1 MDCQSHENHSN
12 AAGGDGISKL
22 KPVRQQD
29 MSHTSADSEP
39 DGTPP
44 QRQSLRA
51 AIGSSGTDR
60 LLGDKRQKLTD
71 DPSRTSDSVELVIN
85 NICSSPVAL
94 GNARESHRRTVSGE
108 IKDRSTTGTNQGDKS
123 APAPLPESN
132 SGVLGLPY
140 DEGRLSPTLKEQEHS
155 CVPHPSD
162 PEPAVIT
169 ERYTEPM
176 MGEIPQRELRKSGK
190 TQNKENYP
198 ASMWVGGE
206 DGDHRYT
213 RGPARMVK
221 VTSADGEG
229 GTFALQ
235 LSHEL
240 SEKLK
245 KQIEAGRK
253 FRHAREA
260 VGRRLVHLLAEDA
273 RLIAEHS
280 HAKREADSYLDGL
293 GERVLTP
300 EEESKATVMVKHCND
315 IAHKHAATKKE
326 REQLP
331 RYLQEIQNTWVKLVE
346 EVNAIQEDVF
356 VKTKLVPAT
365 TELERLPWEQS
376 QDGGTDVVAPNSVP
390 RVQELELANMKQS
403 VEATRPGLAMRNR
416 FTKAA
421 LEVAREKHDKYRLGY
436 EKELQEY
443 IAKQVNRPNVD
454 FRIEF
459 SRKWLEGWHDVIV
472 TLEEA
477 ENAAQDAF
485 DRARAANVTVAD
497 SRDDGVPTIAYD
509 IEWWDKT
516 SLKQLDR
523 TRIQRWQNEVVVGVL
538 GPTHPAGSD
547 EVELEQLSKV
557 EHLNKQTEE
566 PAIDNSGGAPVN
578 PSERQPAAGSEGVSA
593 LPPLGFSKI
602 TATTFQKIE
611 QLLAEV
617 AGALDRASE
626 LTSLQAQKPD
636 LASAATGAEADEVN
650 KRTSAV
656 LASSSPREAF
666 ADVGAESRMA
676 EVIDKPRQVVSQ
688 GNPGTQNTAQNVEE
702 PQTSKGRTEQAIV
715 SEPTKRQDGEE
726 MESQCDTDLK
736 GYMEKYNIQPPPV
749 SRKRDRDNSLDQRDA
764 IITASE
770 RAYGSRRRRI
780 DKWGKYIRGGDC

>member
-44 QRQSLRA
+44 RRRSLRA

-60 LLGDKRQKLTD
+60 LLGNKRQKLTD
-71 DPSRTSDSVELVIN
+71 DPSRTSDSVGLVID
-85 NICSSPVAL
+85 NISSSPVAL
-94 GNARESHRRTVSGE
+94 RNAMKSHKRRASGE
-108 IKDRSTTGTNQGDKS
+108 IKDRSTTGTTQSEKS

-132 SGVLGLPY
+132 SGVSGLPY
-140 DEGRLSPTLKEQEHS
+140 GEGRLSSTLEERENS
-155 CVPHPSD
+155 RVTHPPD
-162 PEPAVIT
+162 PKSTVIT
-169 ERYTEPM
+169 ERYIESIM
-176 MGEIPQRELRKSGK
+176 KESPQRELRKSGK
-190 TQNKENYP
+190 TERKEDCP

-206 DGDHRYT
+206 DGGRMYT

-221 VTSADGEG
+221 VTGADGEE
-229 GTFALQ
+229 GTLALQ

-240 SEKLK
+240 SQKLQ
-245 KQIEAGRK
+245 KQIEFGRK
-253 FRHAREA
+253 FRHTREA
-260 VGRRLVHLLAEDA
+260 VGRRLDHLLAEDA
-273 RLIAEHS
+273 RLTAEHS
-280 HAKREADSYLDGL
+280 HAKREADSYFDGL
-293 GERVLTP
+293 GEKVLTP
-300 EEESKATVMVKHCND
+300 EEESKATGFVKQCND
-315 IAHKHAATKKE
+315 IARKHAAAKKE

-346 EVNAIQEDVF
+346 EVNAIQENVF

-376 QDGGTDVVAPNSVP
+376 RNGGTDVVAPGSTS
-390 RVQELELANMKQS
+390 RVQKPGLANMKQS

-421 LEVAREKHDKYRLGY
+421 LEVAREKHDKYRLEY

-459 SRKWLEGWHDVIV
+459 SQKWLEGWHNVIV

-497 SRDDGVPTIAYD
+497 SRDDGMPTIAYD

-547 EVELEQLSKV
+547 EAELEQLGRDKHV
-557 EHLNKQTEE
+557 DKQTAE
-566 PAIDNSGGAPVN
+566 PAIDNAGGTPVN
-578 PSERQPAAGSEGVSA
+578 PSERQPVAGSGGVAILPA
-593 LPPLGFSKI
+593 LHVSEV
-602 TATTFQKIE
+602 TATPLQKIE

-617 AGALDRASE
+617 AGAS
-626 LTSLQAQKPD
+626 
-636 LASAATGAEADEVN
+636 
-650 KRTSAV
+650 
-656 LASSSPREAF
+656 
-666 ADVGAESRMA
+666 
-676 EVIDKPRQVVSQ
+676 
-688 GNPGTQNTAQNVEE
+688 
-702 PQTSKGRTEQAIV
+702 
-715 SEPTKRQDGEE
+715 
-726 MESQCDTDLK
+726 
-736 GYMEKYNIQPPPV
+736 
-749 SRKRDRDNSLDQRDA
+749 
-764 IITASE
+764 
-770 RAYGSRRRRI
+770 GSRQ
-780 DKWGKYIRGGDC
+780 